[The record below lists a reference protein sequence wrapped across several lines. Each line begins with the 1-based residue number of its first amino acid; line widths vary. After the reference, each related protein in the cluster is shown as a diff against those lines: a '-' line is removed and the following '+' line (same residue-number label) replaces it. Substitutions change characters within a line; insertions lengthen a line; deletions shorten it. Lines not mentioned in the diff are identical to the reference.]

1 MSNIL
6 ILHKLQ
12 KKFKTIYLINYEYI
26 QMHC

>member
-6 ILHKLQ
+6 ILNKLQ

-26 QMHC
+26 SIHC